1 MVVENFKDEVAVYRR
16 FNRQGRL
23 MPEGLN
29 YLSSWIASDLKKCF
43 QLMETEDV
51 TLFDEW
57 IANWQDLVDFE
68 VIPVITST
76 EAAKKI
82 SPQL

>member
-1 MVVENFKDEVAVYRR
+1 MVVENFKDEVAVYDR

-68 VIPVITST
+68 VIPVLTST